1 MSKFIDINTFE
12 IKDNYFEVDDNIAEA
27 ILLSKVDINID

>member
-27 ILLSKVDINID
+27 ISLLNKRSKK

>member
-12 IKDNYFEVDDNIAEA
+12 IKDNYFEVGIGKYSL
-27 ILLSKVDINID
+27 ILG